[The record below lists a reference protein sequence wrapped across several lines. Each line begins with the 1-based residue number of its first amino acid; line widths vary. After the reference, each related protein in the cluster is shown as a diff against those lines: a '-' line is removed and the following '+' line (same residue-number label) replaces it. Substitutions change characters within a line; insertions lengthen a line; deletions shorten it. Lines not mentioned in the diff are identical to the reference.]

1 MAKIGLIQV
10 LQRPEDGYNERCEI
24 LLDMAEKCFKDGA
37 DLVFFPEEYQHCPN
51 GDIVKDHKA
60 LQEVISKFQKKCSA
74 LAKKYS
80 AYLVP
85 WDYELCDGKVYNSS
99 YILDRNGKEIGR
111 YRKVHTTPNE
121 SAKGVMAGESFP
133 VFDLDIGKVGIMIC
147 WDNYF
152 PESARCLGNNGAQL
166 ILYPLYGDTLNP
178 QWEIKLRAR
187 AIDNGVVIASSQI
200 DNYHDAAFTGVIMP
214 DGEIAQ
220 KLTEKPSYKVVDV
233 DIGKPWITHTSGS
246 LDFSEDIKKMTER
259 SRNPKAYGDVL
270 KDPEIASWEEI
281 YFGKVPPMG

>member
-10 LQRPEDGYNERCEI
+10 LQRAEDGYAERCDI
-24 LLDMAEKCFKDGA
+24 LIDMAEKCFKDGA

-51 GDIVKDHKA
+51 GDIVKDIPELTK
-60 LQEVISKFQKKCSA
+60 VITAWKQRCSE
-74 LAKKYS
+74 LAKKYN

-85 WDYELCDGKVYNSS
+85 WDYEVRDGKVYNSS
-99 YILDRNGKEIGR
+99 YILDRNGEEIGR

-121 SAKGVMAGESFP
+121 AAKGVMAGDSFP

-152 PESARCLGNNGAQL
+152 PESSRCLGNNGAEL
-166 ILYPLYGDTLNP
+166 VLYPLYGDTLNP

-187 AIDNGVVIASSQI
+187 AIDNGFYIASSQI
-200 DNYHDAAFTGVIMP
+200 DNYHDAAYTGIIAP
-214 DGEIAQ
+214 DGEVVE
-220 KLTEKPSYKVVDV
+220 KLCDKPSYKVVDI
-233 DIGKPWITHTSGS
+233 DIGKPWITHTTGS
-246 LDFSEDIKKMTER
+246 TEFSEDIKKMTER
-259 SRNPKAYGDVL
+259 CRNPKAYGDVM
-270 KDPEIASWEEI
+270 KDAEIASWDEI